1 MYEGHN
7 GEELEKSGFWFEIPA
22 LALLPWPKAQSLS
35 IGCNGLPAKTARRE
49 ASRPPLSEISADTSP
64 SKLEVNK
71 CKIRN
76 GKFFPRKKR
85 QKCLDHEEIDVK
97 KCQLGFKNSKQCP
110 SSQQL
115 QVLVAD
121 GNPEIWTADEDA
133 ISSIICHR
141 RFDIEKSL
149 VWFILLWISIK
160 ELAISENIE

>member
-1 MYEGHN
+1 MVKNSKKVDSDLKFPLLHCSLGQKHKVSVSAAMVYQPRQP
-7 GEELEKSGFWFEIPA
+7 GEKPA
-22 LALLPWPKAQSLS
+22 ALLSQKSQL
-35 IGCNGLPAKTARRE
+35 IRARQN
-49 ASRPPLSEISADTSP
+49 SKSTNVKSEMANSFQ
-64 SKLEVNK
+64 E
-71 CKIRN
+71 R
-76 GKFFPRKKR
+76 KR

-149 VWFILLWISIK
+149 V
-160 ELAISENIE
+160 